1 MASDTKAEPA
11 KPITW
16 EEYWCKF
23 GEQLVWNG
31 WVEKYGD
38 YMDESIFAPPCIAEE
53 LVMTDG
59 DDITQTTDI
68 SRKL

>member
-1 MASDTKAEPA
+1 
-11 KPITW
+11 
-16 EEYWCKF
+16 
-23 GEQLVWNG
+23 
-31 WVEKYGD
+31 
-38 YMDESIFAPPCIAEE
+38 MDESIFAPPCIAEE